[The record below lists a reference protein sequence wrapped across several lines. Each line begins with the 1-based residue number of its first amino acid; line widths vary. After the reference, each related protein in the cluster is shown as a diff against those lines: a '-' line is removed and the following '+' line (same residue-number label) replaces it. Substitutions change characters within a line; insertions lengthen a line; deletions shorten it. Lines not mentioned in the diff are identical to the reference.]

1 MIFKSYE
8 LEKKIELINNYK
20 ISLFY
25 GENHGLKKEFKEKI
39 SNINKNCEIIR
50 LFQDELLKNNDILS
64 NEIFSQS
71 LFNRKKIIFVEESS
85 DKIIDLIHN
94 IEEKISDE
102 RVFIFSEILDKRSKL
117 RSHFEK
123 SKECLIVP
131 CYNDSEI
138 TIKRIIS
145 DRLKG
150 YKPLTNEILNLIFAH
165 TGIDRSK
172 VDNEINKIQNC
183 FADEKINISQIE
195 ELLNIRT
202 NDDFNI
208 LKDEA
213 ICGNKKKT
221 NRLLA
226 DTVFESDKSIYY
238 LNSINQRINKL
249 NDIEKLKNEKKGNL
263 EDLITSL
270 KPPVFWKEKAKL
282 IDQSKKWNKEKL
294 QIALRKTYSI
304 ELRIKSNS
312 SIDKNILMKNLII
325 ELCNTASS
333 S

>member
-1 MIFKSYE
+1 M
-8 LEKKIELINNYK
+8 
-20 ISLFY
+20 
-25 GENHGLKKEFKEKI
+25 
-39 SNINKNCEIIR
+39 
-50 LFQDELLKNNDILS
+50 
-64 NEIFSQS
+64 
-71 LFNRKKIIFVEESS
+71 
-85 DKIIDLIHN
+85 
-94 IEEKISDE
+94 
-102 RVFIFSEILDKRSKL
+102 
-117 RSHFEK
+117 
-123 SKECLIVP
+123 
-131 CYNDSEI
+131 
-138 TIKRIIS
+138 
-145 DRLKG
+145 
-150 YKPLTNEILNLIFAH
+150 
-165 TGIDRSK
+165 
-172 VDNEINKIQNC
+172 
-183 FADEKINISQIE
+183 
-195 ELLNIRT
+195 LNIRT

>member
-1 MIFKSYE
+1 M
-8 LEKKIELINNYK
+8 
-20 ISLFY
+20 
-25 GENHGLKKEFKEKI
+25 
-39 SNINKNCEIIR
+39 
-50 LFQDELLKNNDILS
+50 
-64 NEIFSQS
+64 
-71 LFNRKKIIFVEESS
+71 
-85 DKIIDLIHN
+85 
-94 IEEKISDE
+94 
-102 RVFIFSEILDKRSKL
+102 
-117 RSHFEK
+117 
-123 SKECLIVP
+123 
-131 CYNDSEI
+131 
-138 TIKRIIS
+138 
-145 DRLKG
+145 
-150 YKPLTNEILNLIFAH
+150 NLIFAH

-195 ELLNIRT
+195 ELLDIRT

-249 NDIEKLKNEKKGNL
+249 NDIEKLKNEKNGNL

-333 S
+333 SLRRLKLIETDQDLCKES